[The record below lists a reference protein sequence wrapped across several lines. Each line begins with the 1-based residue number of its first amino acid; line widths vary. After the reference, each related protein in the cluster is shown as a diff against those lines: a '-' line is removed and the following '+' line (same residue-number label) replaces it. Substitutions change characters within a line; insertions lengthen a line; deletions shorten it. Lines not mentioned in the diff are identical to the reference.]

1 MTLRDIHAEVTW
13 HWNMIATSI
22 SMDLNNEICSIFI
35 NDALPDT
42 MIWDP
47 SQSGTY
53 YAIHG
58 NLDVGSPITRT
69 HQTLPMGNHKSLPT
83 NAFRLHTHIST
94 DSLCCRCGLHE
105 ENILHLLRD
114 PPLGC
119 HCFFYDSPY
128 FSRQKTKEKPKETY
142 KQQSHATYLQV
153 SLYTSQQLCLFKE
166 STLSPTQDHKIL
178 LT

>member
-1 MTLRDIHAEVTW
+1 MELDYKSLQGTCGGVSFRVGKGDTSIWFDGWSVNGHLCNRVDYVHIQDVRMTLRDIHAEVTW

-119 HCFFYDSPY
+119 V
-128 FSRQKTKEKPKETY
+128 
-142 KQQSHATYLQV
+142 AT
-153 SLYTSQQLCLFKE
+153 T
-166 STLSPTQDHKIL
+166 H
-178 LT
+178 